1 MSRLHDALRKAA
13 LETDQQ
19 SGVTNTPGTIK
30 NGHYELLR
38 MAEAG
43 LSGSDAPFAGG
54 SLDVDGEL
62 LDRGQGPKCE
72 ETGADAQRRE
82 GKRRPLD
89 LSQGAQ
95 EQVVKFVQR
104 VFVFPNSS
112 APRLVVFSSV
122 DEGKGSSEICF
133 RSVAAL
139 STQVPGSVCLVDANL
154 DAPSL
159 HQFAG
164 VEKAPGFAEA
174 IGNTKPIREFAVRM
188 AGGGNLWLVPS
199 GSRGVE
205 GSSLFSSSRLCSRMQ
220 ELKEEFDYVLVDA
233 PPVGSCG
240 DAVLLGQMSD
250 GIVLVV
256 EANSTRRETARKAKE
271 SFESANVKLLGAI
284 LNNSTLPKAF
294 R

>member
-19 SGVTNTPGTIK
+19 S
-30 NGHYELLR
+30 
-38 MAEAG
+38 
-43 LSGSDAPFAGG
+43 SGSLA
-54 SLDVDGEL
+54 LNGEL
-62 LDRGQGPKCE
+62 LDQAEGLRCE
-72 ETGADAQRRE
+72 ETCADPQARE
-82 GKRRPLD
+82 SEQRPLD
-89 LSQGAQ
+89 LSQEAQ
-95 EQVVKFVQR
+95 EHVVKFVQR

-122 DEGKGSSEICF
+122 DEGNGSSQICF

-164 VEKAPGFAEA
+164 VEKSPGFAEA
-174 IGNTKPIREFAVRM
+174 ISDTKSIRNFAVRI

-205 GSSLFSSSRLCSRMQ
+205 GSSLFTSNRLRYRMQ

-240 DAVLLGQMSD
+240 DAVLLGQVSD

-284 LNNSTLPKAF
+284 LNNSTLPKALC
-294 R
+294 